1 MIHFLRFIDLNTTF
15 FKWSSWDKGDK
26 IVVDSHLITMGGLS
40 RLSYTGH
47 SKVHNLIRTTR
58 PIPKNSTS
66 FYFEAKI
73 LDSGSNELI
82 AIGITEYDSRS
93 RSGVFPGWSKY
104 STLGIGYHGDDGGI
118 FYKRSSRKTDSGE
131 PFTTG
136 DVVGC
141 LVYHTKIEI
150 FGNIGPLTFVRF
162 TKNGEEINF
171 SRLVKDFEY
180 TDYYPT
186 IGMASPGSSVEV
198 NFGEHPFLYHEKG
211 ENSKYI
217 HKRINMKLII

>member
-1 MIHFLRFIDLNTTF
+1 MIYFLRFIDLNTTF

-26 IVVDSHLITMGGLS
+26 IIVDSHLITMGGLS

-47 SKVHNLIRTTR
+47 SKVHNLVRTTR
-58 PIPKNSTS
+58 PIRKNSSS

-73 LDSGSNELI
+73 LDCGSNEI
-82 AIGITEYDSRS
+82 IGIGITEADPNT
-93 RSGVFPGWSKY
+93 RSGVFPGWSTY

-118 FYKRSSRKTDSGE
+118 FYKNSQKIDSNE
-131 PFTTG
+131 TFTTG

-141 LVYHTKIEI
+141 LVYHTNIE
-150 FGNIGPLTFVRF
+150 NDPLTFIRF

-171 SRLVKDFEY
+171 SRLVKNANW
-180 TDYYPT
+180 YPT

-198 NFGEHPFLYHEKG
+198 NFGEHPFLYTEKG
-211 ENSKYI
+211 NVS
-217 HKRINMKLII
+217 RNNP